1 METPKIQRVSQILTT
16 ILETKYGEG
25 VDFLQMLG
33 ATEVIQELL
42 KNKICYQILTMKRP
56 FEIITGH
63 LVSDDEDTKRHMY
76 ILLTS
81 LTSFFEQHEKL
92 EKRINIDNFEDEDL
106 MNSHSG
112 SGLFNKSKNSRNSKK
127 LNQEI
132 YKDMQDS
139 DLFKY
144 ANVVINEI
152 TAYDIEAKHVAIK
165 EGRDSMLGS
174 YFMSIIE
181 FLEKSSS
188 TFTGFPHDI
197 NQTLIDIDLY
207 DYIFDIVEFYDRSD
221 FLMQKV
227 FKITHNIIKDR
238 NDEVAES
245 LKVLFDQTRLIDFL
259 IKNSP
264 KVVETIEDP
273 VSPKANTSKNEEKSP
288 EQATKAKEGE
298 DLKASEEKPKIVTMP
313 SCQNQSALQAH
324 VKILSELVQDYVRK
338 DKS

>member
-1 METPKIQRVSQILTT
+1 M
-16 ILETKYGEG
+16 
-25 VDFLQMLG
+25 DFLQMLG

-144 ANVVINEI
+144 TNVVINEI
-152 TAYDIEAKHVAIK
+152 TAYDIEAKHK
-165 EGRDSMLGS
+165 
-174 YFMSIIE
+174 SI
-181 FLEKSSS
+181 
-188 TFTGFPHDI
+188 
-197 NQTLIDIDLY
+197 
-207 DYIFDIVEFYDRSD
+207 
-221 FLMQKV
+221 
-227 FKITHNIIKDR
+227 
-238 NDEVAES
+238 
-245 LKVLFDQTRLIDFL
+245 
-259 IKNSP
+259 
-264 KVVETIEDP
+264 
-273 VSPKANTSKNEEKSP
+273 
-288 EQATKAKEGE
+288 
-298 DLKASEEKPKIVTMP
+298 
-313 SCQNQSALQAH
+313 
-324 VKILSELVQDYVRK
+324 
-338 DKS
+338 

>member
-1 METPKIQRVSQILTT
+1 METPKIKRVAQILEC
-16 ILETKYGEG
+16 ILETKYGDDA
-25 VDFLQMLG
+25 DFLQMLG

-63 LVSDDEDTKRHMY
+63 LVSDDHDVKRHMY
-76 ILLTS
+76 LLLTS

-132 YKDMQDS
+132 FKDMQDS

-152 TAYDIEAKHVAIK
+152 TKYEIEAKHTAIK
-165 EGRDSMLGS
+165 EGKDNMLGT
-174 YFMSIIE
+174 YFMSIID
-181 FLEKSSS
+181 FMEKCSS

-197 NQTLIDIDLY
+197 NQTLVDIDLY

-227 FKITHNIIKDR
+227 FKLTQNIIKDR
-238 NDEVAES
+238 NDEVADS
-245 LKVLFDQTRLIDFL
+245 LKVLFDETRLIDFL

-264 KVVETIEDP
+264 KVIE
-273 VSPKANTSKNEEKSP
+273 V
-288 EQATKAKEGE
+288 
-298 DLKASEEKPKIVTMP
+298 
-313 SCQNQSALQAH
+313 
-324 VKILSELVQDYVRK
+324 
-338 DKS
+338 

>member
-1 METPKIQRVSQILTT
+1 
-16 ILETKYGEG
+16 
-25 VDFLQMLG
+25 
-33 ATEVIQELL
+33 
-42 KNKICYQILTMKRP
+42 
-56 FEIITGH
+56 
-63 LVSDDEDTKRHMY
+63 MY